1 MRRSTV
7 ALSGLLALALAV
19 VGPALGAPAPLVA
32 TGTVVSK
39 DRDSLVVRTEDHG
52 HRITFVV
59 DATTVVPEGVAAG
72 RRVRV
77 VYHANGPTGQTA
89 DEVVLLEERAP
100 KRER

>member
-7 ALSGLLALALAV
+7 VLSGLLALAMAV
-19 VGPALGAPAPLVA
+19 AGPALPVPLSLIA

-39 DRDSLVVRTEDHG
+39 ARDSLVVSTEDHG
-52 HRITFVV
+52 HRITFAI
-59 DATTVVPEGVAAG
+59 DATTVLPEGVAAG

-77 VYHANGPTGQTA
+77 VYHADGSTGQTA